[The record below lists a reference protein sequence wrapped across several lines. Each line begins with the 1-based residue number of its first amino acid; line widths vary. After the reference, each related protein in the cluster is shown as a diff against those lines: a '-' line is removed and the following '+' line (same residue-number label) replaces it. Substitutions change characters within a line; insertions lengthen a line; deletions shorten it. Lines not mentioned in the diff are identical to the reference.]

1 MVQIKPDG
9 VSRQLV
15 GKVSLLLS
23 LGIDTDYADRFSI
36 RGYVSIEAIQ

>member
-1 MVQIKPDG
+1 MELMVQIKPDG

-23 LGIDTDYADRFSI
+23 LGN
-36 RGYVSIEAIQ
+36 GY